1 MLRRWRGRFGIAA
14 PHVAVRTHVPWHLRA
29 AGAVIGVVLLLGLAG
44 WAFDAGR
51 RIAGLD
57 QNELAALQAANL
69 ALEDEVQRLR
79 SLMAASE
86 NSLQIEQ
93 SATRLLSEKNRALVE
108 ENAKLKEELAVIER
122 LSERTGKMGGR

>member
-14 PHVAVRTHVPWHLRA
+14 PQVAVRTHVPWHLRA
-29 AGAVIGVVLLLGLAG
+29 VGIVFGVALLLGLAG
-44 WAFDAGR
+44 WMFDAGR

-57 QNELAALQAANL
+57 QNEFAALQAANL
-69 ALEDEVQRLR
+69 ALEDEAQRLR
-79 SLMAASE
+79 SLLAASE

-93 SATRLLSEKNRALVE
+93 SAARLLSEKNRALVE

-122 LSERTGKMGGR
+122 LSERRGKIGGR

>member
-14 PHVAVRTHVPWHLRA
+14 PQVAVRTHVPWHLRV
-29 AGAVIGVVLLLGLAG
+29 AGIVFGVVLLLGLAG
-44 WAFDAGR
+44 WVFDAGR
-51 RIAGLD
+51 RIAGPD

-69 ALEDEVQRLR
+69 ALESEAQRLR
-79 SLMAASE
+79 SLLAASE

-93 SATRLLSEKNRALVE
+93 SAARLLSEKNRALVE

-122 LSERTGKMGGR
+122 LSERRGKMGGR

>member
-14 PHVAVRTHVPWHLRA
+14 PQVAVRTHIPWHLRA
-29 AGAVIGVVLLLGLAG
+29 AGVVFGVVLLLGLAG
-44 WAFDAGR
+44 WMFDAGR

-57 QNELAALQAANL
+57 QNELAALQETNL
-69 ALEDEVQRLR
+69 ALENEAQRLR
-79 SLMAASE
+79 SLLAASE

-93 SATRLLSEKNRALVE
+93 SAAKLLSEKNRALVE

-122 LSERTGKMGGR
+122 LSERRGKMSNK